1 MIQSLNPKNISAPN
15 GTYSHGILISGMPK
29 ILFISG
35 QVAIKSDGSIPESL
49 NEQCDVVWGNIL
61 SILSEAEMSIKHL
74 VKINSYLTSAN
85 QINTF
90 TESRRKYLQTHR
102 PASTLVVVAALA
114 DPRFL
119 VEIEGY
125 ATLG

>member
-1 MIQSLNPKNISAPN
+1 
-15 GTYSHGILISGMPK
+15 
-29 ILFISG
+29 
-35 QVAIKSDGSIPESL
+35 VAIKSDGSIPESL

-114 DPRFL
+114 DPRSL